1 MDVTVLAS
9 GSSGNAYIVGDGTTS
24 LLLDAGIPLRRIAE
38 GCGFAMHELG
48 ACLLTHEHKDH
59 SASAQKLAMRSV
71 DVYASPGTIRACGL
85 SGHRIH
91 PVRAFDA
98 FDVGSF
104 RILPFDVVH
113 DAAEPLG
120 FFCTSV
126 KTKERLLYVT
136 DTRYIRYR
144 FDGLTHIL
152 IECNHDVEGVRESV
166 KQGALH
172 LELGK
177 RIIRNH
183 LSLERLVEILRVNDT
198 SRLRQIY
205 LLHMSDDNADAE
217 KMIHEVRCATGA
229 EVYVGERNKPQC
241 FRTSSPAP

>member
-1 MDVTVLAS
+1 MDVRILAS

-24 LLLDAGIPLRRIAE
+24 LLLDAGIPLRKIAV
-38 GCGFAMHELG
+38 GCGFALHKLG

-91 PVRAFDA
+91 PVRMFDV
-98 FDVGSF
+98 FGVGSF
-104 RILPFDVVH
+104 RVLPFDVVH

-120 FFCTSV
+120 FLCTSV
-126 KTKERLLYVT
+126 ETGERLLYVT

-144 FDGLTHIL
+144 FDGLTHIM
-152 IECNHDVEGVRESV
+152 IECNHDVDEICENV
-166 KQGALH
+166 KRGNLH
-172 LELGK
+172 PELGK

-183 LSLERLVEILRVNDT
+183 MSLERLVEMLRANDT
-198 SRLRQIY
+198 SRLRQVY
-205 LLHMSDDNADAE
+205 LLHMSEDNAHAE
-217 KMIHEVRCATGA
+217 KMIHEIRRTTGA
-229 EVYVGERNKPQC
+229 EVYAGERMKAACPA
-241 FRTSSPAP
+241 TASPTP